1 MELKHIDG
9 TLAYVAKANYSAA
22 VIHGPTIY
30 LSGMYGCDTNGE
42 VVSDDFR
49 EQARATFRNIGTVLS
64 DCGATFEDLIFIRT
78 FVARQEDFPAY
89 VEVRREFLHEPF
101 PATLGIVAPVFSY
114 EGMQIEIEAI
124 ARNPNGADDAH

>member
-9 TLAYVAKANYSAA
+9 SLAYVAKASYSAA

-30 LSGMYGCDTNGE
+30 LSGLYGCDTNGE

-49 EQARATFRNIGTVLS
+49 EQARATFRNIGTVLG
-64 DCGATFEDLIFIRT
+64 DCGAGYEDLIFVRT
-78 FVARQEDFPAY
+78 FVLRQADFPIY
-89 VEVRREFLHEPF
+89 MEVRREFLKEPF
-101 PATLGIVAPVFSY
+101 PATLGICAPEFAF

-124 ARNPNGADDAH
+124 ARNPNA